1 MNNIFVSKPN
11 ALNISQSKFYN
22 DLEAIIK
29 TRGLQISSLGSKQYS
44 NKAPLL
50 GVHELMNDCEGA
62 VIIGLKQIEVQQCIE
77 KEGTDKES
85 RDRKGF
91 FLPTPWNNL
100 EAGIAFAL
108 DLPLLIIREKGVEG
122 GIFDVGVTDKFI
134 HQIDLSVEN
143 KSQEEVNL
151 QIQNYFKS
159 EAFLQ
164 PFNEWHEEV
173 IVFRWKKTMKRMQQR
188 EYL

>member
-1 MNNIFVSKPN
+1 MSHIFVSKPN
-11 ALNISQSKFYN
+11 SLNASQSKFSN
-22 DLEAIIK
+22 DLEEIIK

-62 VIIGLKQIEVQQCIE
+62 VIMGFKQIEVQQCIE

-85 RDRKGF
+85 NNRKGF
-91 FLPTPWNNL
+91 FLPTPWNHL

-134 HQIDLSVEN
+134 HQIDLSVRNGREIN
-143 KSQEEVNL
+143 V
-151 QIQNYFKS
+151 QIEKYFKS

-173 IVFRWKKTMKRMQQR
+173 IVFRWNKTRRKMQQR
-188 EYL
+188 EYI